1 MAKQLDFIIF
11 GVPRSGTKGL
21 VRALNMHPHVYCAQE
36 RFHFRADHS
45 QIVYPDSF
53 LDERAVRDAGDRAK
67 IEEVRGEIA
76 AKTDVRHAGNK
87 LPRYYFALDRING
100 EVPGLKNIWIYR
112 SPYGFMPSW
121 NRRELDKER
130 GQWPAGQIGLFGLI
144 ELLVCIENSLKL
156 DKDVFV
162 FSYAHGLARSAE
174 ATLEA
179 LDFLGADP
187 KLHDQRSFDKK
198 QRLRGRRQQQRGEAG
213 SHSASLQEHEEELL
227 GALKIR
233 ELDQIMEQGRGLMVS
248 ELAGPLNDF
257 LARSAEALPDAL
269 DRAFAACDNR
279 AVLSFGRD
287 YVQRNR
293 TELAGMIRL
302 AQGSK
307 ALAGFQRF
315 GAYERLKSVYVQR
328 WAVRRR
334 LTSNTAG

>member
-1 MAKQLDFIIF
+1 M
-11 GVPRSGTKGL
+11 
-21 VRALNMHPHVYCAQE
+21 
-36 RFHFRADHS
+36 
-45 QIVYPDSF
+45 
-53 LDERAVRDAGDRAK
+53 
-67 IEEVRGEIA
+67 
-76 AKTDVRHAGNK
+76 RHAGNK
-87 LPRYYFALDRING
+87 LPRYYFALDRINR

-198 QRLRGRRQQQRGEAG
+198 QRLRGRRQERRGEAG
-213 SHSASLQEHEEELL
+213 SRSPSLQEHEEELL
-227 GALKIR
+227 DALEMR

-248 ELAGPLNDF
+248 ELARSLTEF
-257 LARSAEALPDAL
+257 LARSAEVLPDAL

-279 AVLSFGRD
+279 AVPSFGRD

-293 TELAGMIRL
+293 AELAGMIRL

-328 WAVRRR
+328 WALRRR

>member
-11 GVPRSGTKGL
+11 GVPRSGTKAL
-21 VRALNMHPHVYCAQE
+21 VRALNLHPHVYCAME
-36 RFHFRADHS
+36 RFHFRADHA
-45 QIVYPDSF
+45 QITFPESF
-53 LDERAVRDAGDRAK
+53 LATSAIRDADDLAK
-67 IEEVRGEIA
+67 VEYMRGELDDKREVRY
-76 AKTDVRHAGNK
+76 AGNK
-87 LPRYYFALDRING
+87 LPRYYFALDRINR
-100 EVPGLKNIWIYR
+100 EVPKLKNIWIYR

-130 GQWPAGQIGLFGLI
+130 GQWPAGQVGLFGLI

-198 QRLRGRRQQQRGEAG
+198 QRLRGRRQQRRSVAG
-213 SHSASLQEHEEELL
+213 SHSLPLQEHEEELL
-227 GALKIR
+227 DALKIR
-233 ELDQIMEQGRGLMVS
+233 ELDQIMEQGRGLIVS
-248 ELAGPLNDF
+248 EIARSLEDF
-257 LARSAEALPDAL
+257 LARSAEVLPDAL
-269 DRAFAACDNR
+269 DRAFAASDNH
-279 AVLSFGRD
+279 AVASFGRD

-307 ALAGFQRF
+307 ALARFQRF
-315 GAYERLKSVYVQR
+315 GPYERLKSVYVQR
-328 WAVRRR
+328 WALRRR
-334 LTSNTAG
+334 FAPAVD